1 MIKPPKNNRTDQPS
15 SRLASTQIFRDW
27 SSQQIVSFAP
37 GRQPSPPLRSTNYIH
52 CGKITLVCKQQ
63 PPYTGRT
70 RIKRFLDARYKN
82 MKWNLIIAAVTCLV
96 TGCSESVRR
105 EPIQPDDIL
114 SQEFRTIFRAQGYTN
129 RLDFMHV
136 TRTTRRGRIE
146 YDVMAR
152 DLEQPEL
159 AGGPSLTITRNGTN
173 WVVVAAGSW
182 QP

>member
-1 MIKPPKNNRTDQPS
+1 METRLLFAVMLLEQSADTSGLPWAVREAPDSVQHIFNNNF
-15 SRLASTQIFRDW
+15 ST
-27 SSQQIVSFAP
+27 
-37 GRQPSPPLRSTNYIH
+37 
-52 CGKITLVCKQQ
+52 CGMNRLVCKQQ
-63 PPYTGRT
+63 PSYTCRT
-70 RIKRFLDARYKN
+70 KNKRYSLDARYMN

-114 SQEFRTIFRAQGYTN
+114 SQEFRTIFRAQGHTN
-129 RLDFMHV
+129 HLDFMHV

-152 DLEQPEL
+152 DLDQPEL